1 MRILIVE
8 DSDSLRRTLKH
19 GLENSG
25 FAVDAVDNGND
36 GLSYVLSGVYDVVV
50 LDLMLPGRDG
60 LEVLREMRKAGC
72 NTHVLIASA
81 RDQVQ
86 DRIAGLELGA
96 DDYLIKPFSFEELT
110 ARIKALIRR
119 RFNDKQ
125 VVFKV
130 DELTIDTASCEV
142 RSGNGR
148 IQVSPKEFSVLE
160 ALCRHRGNI
169 LSRNQLID
177 KTTGFDREI
186 SENAIDVVVCGLRKK
201 LRDAGAPAVIQTKR
215 GFGYFV
221 EKDND
226 PIAEK

>member
-8 DSDSLRRTLKH
+8 DSDPLRRSLSH
-19 GLENSG
+19 GLEHCG

-36 GLSYVLSGVYDVVV
+36 GLQYVLTGVYDVLV

-60 LEVLREMRKAGC
+60 LSVLKEMRRAGSD
-72 NTHVLIASA
+72 THVLIASA
-81 RDQVQ
+81 KDQVE

-96 DDYLIKPFSFEELT
+96 DDYLIKPFSFDELK

-125 VVFKV
+125 VVL
-130 DELTIDTASCEV
+130 DINGLTVDTARCEV
-142 RSGNGR
+142 HSGENR
-148 IQVSPKEFSVLE
+148 IALSPKEFAVLE

-169 LSRNQLID
+169 LSRTQLID
-177 KTTGFDREI
+177 KTTGYDRDI
-186 SENAIDVVVCGLRKK
+186 SENAIDVAICGLRRK
-201 LRDAGAPAVIQTKR
+201 LRDAGVHKLIHTKR

-221 EKDND
+221 D
-226 PIAEK
+226 